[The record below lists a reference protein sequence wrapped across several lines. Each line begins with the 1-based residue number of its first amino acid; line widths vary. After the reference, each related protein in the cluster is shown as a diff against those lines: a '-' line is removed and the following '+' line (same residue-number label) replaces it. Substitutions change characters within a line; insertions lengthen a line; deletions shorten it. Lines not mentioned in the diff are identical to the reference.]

1 MRVKEHILVAG
12 DEIVLRDLDPI
23 LVSNKRIY
31 IRRGYSKRSK
41 KMQII
46 QLDKVSSVRY
56 IKKRHP
62 LLRVM
67 MFLFLFLGAVF
78 AGVLFYLRST
88 DGSLYDRL
96 KMPLWIGGI
105 VSVVFALLFLFLFL
119 FVRKK
124 AVRIEYP
131 GDHFQEAVLIRK
143 GSDKKL
149 IELVRSF
156 FWPSTDFIPRTSGI
170 RRAATTR
177 FID

>member
-67 MFLFLFLGAVF
+67 TFLFLFLGAVF

-105 VSVVFALLFLFLFL
+105 VSVVFALLFLILFL

-149 IELVRSF
+149 IELVRSIF
-156 FWPSTDFIPRTSGI
+156 LAIDGLHSANVRNSPRGNYTI
-170 RRAATTR
+170 Y
-177 FID
+177 

>member
-124 AVRIEYP
+124 PFASNIPATTFRKPCSSGRGATRNSSNWSVR
-131 GDHFQEAVLIRK
+131 
-143 GSDKKL
+143 
-149 IELVRSF
+149 F